1 MLVFYLLVLLISV
14 YGLGL
19 RTDSARGEALSI
31 EQCNA
36 IKGISILLVFISH
49 ASQYV
54 SASGYQYSMFE
65 DDVFLNIKSS
75 IGQLCVVMFFFYSG
89 YGTELSIERKGKQYV
104 KDMPRR
110 RVFTTLVNFDIAVF
124 VFVIINLLLGVRM
137 PVSRVVMSLFAW
149 DSIGNSE
156 WYIFD
161 ILALYVITY
170 ISSLV
175 VTSNK
180 IRLCLILTMT
190 LLLVL
195 ALYFLK
201 GSWWYNTLLAYPA
214 GVFLAM
220 NKERFVK
227 LMTNHYWP
235 VLFLLVALFFV
246 LFVFKKANVLVYN
259 AASVAF
265 AFGVV
270 ALTFRIRI
278 QNRFLIWLGA
288 QLFPL
293 YIYQR
298 LPMLTI
304 KELNPSMIVHY
315 PVVFYL
321 FSFFV
326 TIVIAMSY
334 KYWRVSCR

>member
-1 MLVFYLLVLLISV
+1 MLAFYLLVLLISF

-19 RTDSARGEALSI
+19 RKDSTHGEALSI

-54 SASGYQYSMFE
+54 SASGYQYSMFG
-65 DDVFLNIKSS
+65 DDIFLNIKSS

-104 KDMPRR
+104 KGMPKR
-110 RVFTTLVNFDIAVF
+110 RVFTTLVNFDIAVL
-124 VFVIINLLLGVRM
+124 VFVIINLLLGIRM
-137 PVSRVVMSLFAW
+137 PVPRVVMSLFAW

-175 VTSNK
+175 VSSNK
-180 IRLCLILTMT
+180 IRFCLILSMT
-190 LLLVL
+190 LLLVF

-214 GVFLAM
+214 GVLLAM

-227 LMTNHYWP
+227 LMTNHFWP
-235 VLFLLVALFFV
+235 ILFVLVALFTV
-246 LFVFKKANVLVYN
+246 LFVYKKTNVLVYN

-304 KELNPSMIVHY
+304 KELNPAMIVHF

-321 FSFFV
+321 LSFLV

-334 KYWRVSCR
+334 KYWKVSFR

>member
-1 MLVFYLLVLLISV
+1 MLIFYLLVLLISIC
-14 YGLGL
+14 GLGL
-19 RTDSARGEALSI
+19 RNNSTHYEALSI

-54 SASGYQYSMFE
+54 SASGYYYSMLG
-65 DDVFLNIKSS
+65 DNVFLSIKSFV
-75 IGQLCVVMFFFYSG
+75 GQFCVVMFFFYSG
-89 YGTELSIERKGKQYV
+89 YGTELSIAKKGKRYV

-110 RVFTTLVNFDIAVF
+110 RILTTLINFDIAV
-124 VFVIINLLLGVRM
+124 IIFFIANLLLGIKL
-137 PVSRVVMSLFAW
+137 SSTRVVLSLFAW

-175 VTSNK
+175 TSSNR
-180 IRLCLILTMT
+180 IRFCLLLSMTFILIL
-190 LLLVL
+190 VL
-195 ALYFLK
+195 YILK

-214 GVFLAM
+214 GVFMAM
-220 NKERFVK
+220 NKDRTLN
-227 LMTNHYWP
+227 LMRNHFWT
-235 VLFLLVALFFV
+235 VLFSLTALFFV
-246 LFVFKKANVLVYN
+246 LFIFRKSNVLVYN

-265 AFGVV
+265 AFLVV
-270 ALTFRIRI
+270 LLTLRIRI
-278 QNRFLIWLGA
+278 ENRFLIWLGT

-298 LPMLTI
+298 LPMMTI
-304 KELNPSMIVHY
+304 NELSPSIITLYPIV
-315 PVVFYL
+315 F
-321 FSFFV
+321 FIASFLV
-326 TIVIAMSY
+326 TTVIAY
-334 KYWRVSCR
+334 FFKYWKVSCR